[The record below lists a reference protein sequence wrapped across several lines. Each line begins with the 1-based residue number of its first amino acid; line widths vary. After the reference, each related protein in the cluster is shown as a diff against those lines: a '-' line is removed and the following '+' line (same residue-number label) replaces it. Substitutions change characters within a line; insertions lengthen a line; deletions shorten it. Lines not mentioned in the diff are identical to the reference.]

1 MPFLHYVR
9 VHLCK
14 TGETE
19 GRVPEQSFHRG
30 SYLKR
35 DRYIN
40 VQEDVQN

>member
-1 MPFLHYVR
+1 MSEAKYDHMPFLHYIR

-19 GRVPEQSFHRG
+19 GRVPEQSPHRG

-35 DRYIN
+35 A
-40 VQEDVQN
+40 